1 MTTLFA
7 AIVLLGVIVFVH
19 ELGHYLAAR
28 SIGVKVE
35 RFSVGFP
42 PRLMTFT
49 SIKNG
54 WKFRLFFYKKNKSDK
69 YKWGPIYE
77 SNILVKGR
85 KGTTTEYCLAI
96 IPFGGYVKVAGII
109 DESMDTKYD
118 NKPYELMSKPKW
130 KQIWFQSAGVIM
142 NLILAFIIFTGLSNY
157 SGRVIP
163 SKMPIINEVI
173 DGMPAQLS
181 GLKAGDV
188 IDSVDNQSIKT
199 WSDLTE
205 QIHQRPDQE
214 IDIIYI
220 RGSIKSNI
228 SLRSTFQ
235 INPSNGD
242 TIGIIGI
249 HPEYQNVPVNLI
261 ESINMG
267 ITATVRGFGMAILT
281 IKMLTSGQASMKEL
295 GGPIMIAQ
303 LAGQTAEAGWI
314 PFLTLMAL
322 ISCNIAFINILPI
335 PGLDGGHIFITLI
348 EGIIRKPLTFKM
360 RMGIQQIG
368 MLLILMLMITVIV
381 NDVGRLFTN

>member
-7 AIVLLGVIVFVH
+7 AIVLLGIIVFVH

-49 SIKNG
+49 SVVNG
-54 WKFRLFFYKKNKSDK
+54 WEFRLFFYKKNKSGK
-69 YKWGPIYE
+69 YKWAPIYE
-77 SNILVKGR
+77 SIISIPGR
-85 KGTTTEYCLAI
+85 KGTSTEYCLAI

-157 SGRVIP
+157 SGRIIP
-163 SKMPIINEVI
+163 STMPIINEVI
-173 DGMPAQLS
+173 ENMPAQKS
-181 GLKAGDV
+181 GLKVGD
-188 IDSVDNQSIKT
+188 IIQSVNGQSIET
-199 WSDLTE
+199 WSELTKE
-205 QIHQRPDQE
+205 IHQRPNQE
-214 IDIIYI
+214 INIIYR
-220 RGSIKSNI
+220 RGVKKLNI
-228 SLRSTFQ
+228 SLSSTFQ

-249 HPEYQNVPVNLI
+249 QPEYQNVPVNLI
-261 ESINMG
+261 ESMNIG
-267 ITATVRGFGMAILT
+267 ATATIRGLGMAILT

-360 RMGIQQIG
+360 RMAIQQVG
-368 MLLILMLMITVIV
+368 MLLILMLMVTVIV
-381 NDVGRLFTN
+381 NDVGRLFEN

>member
-49 SIKNG
+49 SVVNG
-54 WKFRLFFYKKNKSDK
+54 WEFRLFFYKKNKSGK

-77 SNILVKGR
+77 SIISIQGR
-85 KGTTTEYCLAI
+85 KGTSTEYCLAI

-118 NKPYELMSKPKW
+118 KKPYELMSKPKW

-157 SGRVIP
+157 SGRLIP
-163 SKMPIINEVI
+163 STMPIINEVI
-173 DGMPAQLS
+173 ENMPAQKS
-181 GLKAGDV
+181 GLKVGD
-188 IDSVDNQSIKT
+188 IIQSVNGQPIET
-199 WSDLTE
+199 WSELTKE
-205 QIHQRPDQE
+205 IHQRPNQE
-214 IDIIYI
+214 IDIIYK
-220 RGSIKSNI
+220 RGTKKLNV
-228 SLRSTFQ
+228 SLESTFQ

-249 HPEYQNVPVNLI
+249 QPEYQNIPVNLI
-261 ESINMG
+261 ESMNIG
-267 ITATVRGFGMAILT
+267 ATATIRGVGMAILT

-335 PGLDGGHIFITLI
+335 PGLAGGDIFITLI
-348 EGIIRKPLTFKM
+348 EGIIRKPLTLKM
-360 RMGIQQIG
+360 RMGIQQVG

-381 NDVGRLFTN
+381 NDVGRLFGN